1 MRRPAP
7 ARLLALSAA
16 LAAAVALGGCA
27 ASGGSTEPASS
38 ASDHGGAEHGGS
50 TATATAG
57 TANEADIAY
66 AMGMAAHHEQ
76 AVEMS
81 EIVLAHDGLD
91 ERVADL
97 AERIRDAQGPEIAQ
111 MEAWLEAWGAD
122 TSDMAG
128 HGDHGMAGMQSEEDL
143 QAMRDADAG
152 DAQVLFLKAMVEHHE
167 GALDM
172 AEAHLE
178 EGADPDALALSE
190 QVIATQRAEI
200 DEMRALLDELA

>member
-27 ASGGSTEPASS
+27 ATGGSTEPAS
-38 ASDHGGAEHGGS
+38 
-50 TATATAG
+50 
-57 TANEADIAY
+57 
-66 AMGMAAHHEQ
+66 
-76 AVEMS
+76 
-81 EIVLAHDGLD
+81 
-91 ERVADL
+91 
-97 AERIRDAQGPEIAQ
+97 AQGPEIAQ
-111 MEAWLEAWGAD
+111 LEAWLEAWGAD
-122 TSDMAG
+122 TSAMAD

-143 QAMRDADAG
+143 QAIRDAEAG
-152 DAQVLFLKAMVEHHE
+152 DAQVLFLEATIEHHE

-190 QVIATQRAEI
+190 QVIATQQAEI
-200 DEMRALLDELA
+200 DEMRTLLDELA